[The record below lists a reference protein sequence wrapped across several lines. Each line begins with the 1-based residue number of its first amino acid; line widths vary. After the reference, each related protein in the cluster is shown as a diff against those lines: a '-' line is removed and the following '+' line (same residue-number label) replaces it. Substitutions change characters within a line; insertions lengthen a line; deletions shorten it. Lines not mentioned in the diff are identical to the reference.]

1 MGSFKDVHNC
11 YNMTRNFEIPSE
23 TITCIISYIFGEKS
37 AMWRHFR
44 SNAKKME
51 KMFINSK
58 QQIILGTLFIVW
70 RKIGGEEKIPKL
82 FLADFT
88 PLLFFSCNQRVLSK
102 QPHSRT
108 YEDNKEYISGYLAY
122 TIFIIGYTSNKFS
135 IEDHIAFP

>member
-88 PLLFFSCNQRVLSK
+88 PLSF
-102 QPHSRT
+102 
-108 YEDNKEYISGYLAY
+108 
-122 TIFIIGYTSNKFS
+122 
-135 IEDHIAFP
+135 